1 MTTVTVFR
9 RVPEPIIGV
18 CGFVPDRAFDAFEES
33 LDWLESTGILVER
46 FDPATQPSEVAPFDE
61 VVKRLAREGE
71 RCLPIIL
78 VDGVLASEAVR
89 PTRSQLARVVGRIRR
104 DAGIPRLGTA

>member
-9 RVPEPIIGV
+9 RVPQPIIGV

-46 FDPATQPSEVAPFDE
+46 FDPASQPSEVAPFDD

-78 VDGVLASEAVR
+78 VDGEVASAAVR
-89 PTRSQLARVVGRIRR
+89 PTRSQLARIVGQSRREAGLPAIR
-104 DAGIPRLGTA
+104 